1 MLLYLFHYIR
11 ETFIRIFRS
20 ISSIFPSCI
29 LGYYLKLVTSPQLD
43 LISLHM
49 PIVVVKV
56 ILLIHVGDEL
66 SAMVRVLDF
75 SSLDCASLSEFRAA
89 WYHSAIFYQQNFLKR
104 QMCYKVA
111 QDSQF

>member
-1 MLLYLFHYIR
+1 
-11 ETFIRIFRS
+11 
-20 ISSIFPSCI
+20 
-29 LGYYLKLVTSPQLD
+29 
-43 LISLHM
+43 M

-111 QDSQF
+111 QDSQFWARSFKIWRERDEIHCICSLF